1 MRLLKLIV
9 AVVCLFFAL
18 TSFLAA
24 LALAFV
30 PMCSLAIFLLL
41 GLWCLMQREQR
52 DVASNKEADL
62 GLPPLPE
69 SEEKL

>member
-30 PMCSLAIFLLL
+30 PMCSLVIFMLL
-41 GLWCLMQREQR
+41 GLWCLMQR
-52 DVASNKEADL
+52 DAASRRKEVDL

-69 SEEKL
+69 SEEKNI